1 MSANIDKWHLG
12 KEQKINVGM
21 RELNF
26 NKDKKKKKTKN
37 NGKINSNSRHK
48 VRK

>member
-26 NKDKKKKKTKN
+26 NKDK
-37 NGKINSNSRHK
+37 
-48 VRK
+48 RKQNIMEKLTQIQEIK